1 MSNSKL
7 FNMFEA
13 AAKAGAG
20 LEKAKASL
28 TDRAVELLKTDVSVA
43 DISRDGRFLAMF
55 QEATAKAILTPA
67 QLAVYSDDTLAT
79 SQRVKGDDGTV
90 KQIKTARGKLQ
101 DRVNSA
107 IRNVR
112 NAMKAVSDGGAAR
125 GTKTKSTPT
134 EAFFKVID
142 AYVKRLSKTEEASDT
157 FDFDPIVAKKH
168 LVAMLKELR

>member
-28 TDRAVELLKTDVSVA
+28 TDRAVDLLKTDVSIA

-55 QEATAKAILTPA
+55 QEATAKAILTPT

-79 SQRVKGDDGTV
+79 SQRVKGDDGKVT
-90 KQIKTARGKLQ
+90 QIKTERGKLQ

-125 GTKTKSTPT
+125 GTKAKATPT
-134 EAFFKVID
+134 EAFIKAVDGYIN
-142 AYVKRLSKTEEASDT
+142 RLAKSDASDT
-157 FDFDPIVAKKH
+157 FDFDPIVARQH
-168 LVAMLKELR
+168 LVALIKAIR